1 MSRKLLTAI
10 SLALL
15 ALVVASA
22 YSQSPLAT
30 GRTISV
36 EDALVTLIDDNK
48 VPASDAGRITAFH
61 VKEGEAVEKDALLV
75 DIDNRETLAKKRIA
89 ESELKAAEMAA
100 NSDAELDVANKAV
113 KVAELEL
120 ASMQDIREGVKAAV
134 TLTELRKYQF
144 QLDRALAQVRQATVE
159 KSIAA
164 QTAEVKRA
172 QLDAADIELDRRQ
185 IKSLFNG
192 QVDEIYK
199 KVGDWCQPGDVIMQV
214 IRLDRVRIKGFVL
227 ASQAAPS
234 EVMGK
239 PAVITVY
246 GAGNKQHTLKG
257 TVGHASFEIEG
268 ISASRQ
274 YRIWV
279 DVDNEKVIDPVTKKE
294 TGAWKIE
301 PGVPANM
308 TIDLTPPPP
317 PRPVV
322 APKVTPVKSGSTPAA
337 TPATTPPGTA
347 PKSGGSFYAPPAGKT
362 IPATPAPAGKV
373 EALKPAVKDR

>member
-1 MSRKLLTAI
+1 MR
-10 SLALL
+10 
-15 ALVVASA
+15 
-22 YSQSPLAT
+22 
-30 GRTISV
+30 
-36 EDALVTLIDDNK
+36 
-48 VPASDAGRITAFH
+48 
-61 VKEGEAVEKDALLV
+61 
-75 DIDNRETLAKKRIA
+75 
-89 ESELKAAEMAA
+89 
-100 NSDAELDVANKAV
+100 
-113 KVAELEL
+113 
-120 ASMQDIREGVKAAV
+120 DIREGVKAAV

-172 QLDAADIELDRRQ
+172 QLDATDIELDRRQ

-214 IRLDRVRIKGFVL
+214 IRLDRLRIKGFVL

-257 TVGHASFEIEG
+257 TVGYASFEIEG

-279 DVDNEKVIDPVTKKE
+279 DVDNEKVVDPITKKE
-294 TGAWKIE
+294 TETWKIE

-317 PRPVV
+317 PKPV
-322 APKVTPVKSGSTPAA
+322 APPKVPPVKSGGSTPAVTTSA
-337 TPATTPPGTA
+337 ATTPTATTPAGTG
-347 PKSGGSFYAPPAGKT
+347 PKSGGSFYAPPATKA

-373 EALKPAVKDR
+373 EALKPAVTDKGRDR